1 MEKCNKEIIKERFN
15 RVATYRT
22 IKVVESIISLSNCS
36 ERKNYKYNKKQVKKL
51 FSLIRNAT
59 RHAELK
65 FGYGVDLSKTK
76 LEKQLSSLYEKV

>member
-22 IKVVESIISLSNCS
+22 IKVVESIISFNLLFIVFVIFPL
-36 ERKNYKYNKKQVKKL
+36 RKQVKKL

-59 RHAELK
+59 RHAELT